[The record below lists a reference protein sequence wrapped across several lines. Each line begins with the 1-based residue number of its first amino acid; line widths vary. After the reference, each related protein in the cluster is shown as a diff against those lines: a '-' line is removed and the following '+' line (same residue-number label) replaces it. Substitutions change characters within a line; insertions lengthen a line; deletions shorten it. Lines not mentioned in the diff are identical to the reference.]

1 MRNDERGSM
10 STERPVAD
18 ELCEEIEHL
27 EHCGVPLTAV
37 TRLRRIAE
45 RMRGEEGGRYAA

>member
-1 MRNDERGSM
+1 MSNEHRTRNALLIS
-10 STERPVAD
+10 D

-27 EHCGVPLTAV
+27 ERCGVPLTAV

-45 RMRGEEGGRYAA
+45 RMRAAEGGRDAA